1 MWVYS
6 KWNGSLLP
14 DFSHSRKGGITLEKW
29 LRFLEVNAPR
39 ILELTIDHAVL
50 VTLAIIVALLIGV
63 PLGIYLTT
71 NEYLAGSV
79 LQVASIT
86 LTIPSI
92 ALFGVMIPIFSLINQ
107 GIGFLPAFVALVLY
121 SQLPII
127 RNTYTAIKNVN
138 PEMRDAAI
146 GMGMKTHQRLLRV
159 EIPNALPVI
168 MAGVRTAVVL
178 NIGIGVIAAYIG
190 AGGLGVLITQGISRG
205 DNYLIISGSIA
216 VALLAII
223 ADAILL
229 MIQKRFTTKGL
240 VE

>member
-1 MWVYS
+1 M
-6 KWNGSLLP
+6 
-14 DFSHSRKGGITLEKW
+14 EKW

-50 VTLAIIVALLIGV
+50 VSLAIVVALLIGI

-71 NEYLAGSV
+71 NQYLADTV
-79 LQVASIT
+79 LQIASIT

-107 GIGFLPAFVALVLY
+107 GIGFVPAFVALVLY

-127 RNTYTAIKNVN
+127 RNTYTGIKNVN

-159 EIPNALPVI
+159 EIPNAMPVI
-168 MAGVRTAVVL
+168 MAGVRTAVIM
-178 NIGIGVIAAYIG
+178 NIGIAVIASYIG

-216 VALLAII
+216 VAILAII
-223 ADAILL
+223 ADSILL
-229 MIQKRFTTKGL
+229 LIQKRFTIKALTD
-240 VE
+240 

>member
-1 MWVYS
+1 MEQWA
-6 KWNGSLLP
+6 
-14 DFSHSRKGGITLEKW
+14 
-29 LRFLEVNAPR
+29 RFLEINAPR
-39 ILELTIDHAVL
+39 ILELTLDHALL
-50 VTLAIIVALLIGV
+50 VSLAIVVALLIGV

-71 NEYLAGSV
+71 NEYLAGTV
-79 LQVASIT
+79 LQVASVT
-86 LTIPSI
+86 LTIPSL
-92 ALFGVMIPIFSLINQ
+92 ALFGIMIPIFSLINK

-159 EIPNALPVI
+159 EIPNAMPVI
-168 MAGVRTAVVL
+168 MAGIRTAVVL
-178 NIGIGVIAAYIG
+178 NIGIAVIAAYIG

-205 DNYLIISGSIA
+205 DNYLIISGSLA

-223 ADAILL
+223 ADGLL
-229 MIQKRFTTKGL
+229 LLIQKRFTTKAV

>member
-1 MWVYS
+1 MEQWA
-6 KWNGSLLP
+6 
-14 DFSHSRKGGITLEKW
+14 
-29 LRFLEVNAPR
+29 RFLEINAPR
-39 ILELTIDHAVL
+39 ILELTLDHAVL
-50 VTLAIIVALLIGV
+50 VSLAIVVALLIGV

-71 NEYLAGSV
+71 NEYLAGTV
-79 LQVASIT
+79 LQVASVT
-86 LTIPSI
+86 LTIPSL
-92 ALFGVMIPIFSLINQ
+92 ALFGIMIPIFSLINK

-146 GMGMKTHQRLLRV
+146 GMGMKTHQRLWRV
-159 EIPNALPVI
+159 EIPNAMPVI
-168 MAGVRTAVVL
+168 MAGIRTAVVL
-178 NIGIGVIAAYIG
+178 NIGIAVIAAYIG

-205 DNYLIISGSIA
+205 DNYLIISGSLA

-223 ADAILL
+223 ADGLL
-229 MIQKRFTTKGL
+229 LLIQKRFTTKAV